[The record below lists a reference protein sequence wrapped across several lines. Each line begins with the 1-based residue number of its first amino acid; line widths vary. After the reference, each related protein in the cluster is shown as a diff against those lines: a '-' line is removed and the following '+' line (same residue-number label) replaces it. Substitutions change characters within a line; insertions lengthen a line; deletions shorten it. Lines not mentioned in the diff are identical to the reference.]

1 LTSFKDLPKFSSEEW
16 RLMNVHLELVF
27 SPLKFQT
34 SGFNCSVTLHFDQQL
49 PPVAQ
54 TLAGRGREKAS
65 KQNFSFSLSI
75 SHITLPSLLFSL
87 SPVTIVL
94 WLCHGN

>member
-1 LTSFKDLPKFSSEEW
+1 
-16 RLMNVHLELVF
+16 MNVHLQLVF

-54 TLAGRGREKAS
+54 TLAESKQEREKAS
-65 KQNFSFSLSI
+65 KQDLSFSLSI
-75 SHITLPSLLFSL
+75 SHITLSSLLFSL
-87 SPVTIVL
+87 SLVTIVL
-94 WLCHGN
+94 WLYHGN